1 MANVE
6 VLNFIPKSVRESNTL
21 FRSFLHTTNRCLIRV
36 VAQITSLNFAAKS
49 TGEQFG
55 LRFGLHPT
63 VSIVSP
69 KLSRNTCLLVL
80 QHCRRSV
87 FPMLLPPEVGTSTV
101 LCTLGPPKS
110 SYLIGRAE
118 FLFPIKVPVLQTVEI
133 YIFESADLS
142 FVNSLGDCGSA
153 SHSH

>member
-1 MANVE
+1 VANVE

-55 LRFGLHPT
+55 LRFGYILLYLLYPQNCPGIH
-63 VSIVSP
+63 VSSYFNTAAGP
-69 KLSRNTCLLVL
+69 CSQCCSRLRLA
-80 QHCRRSV
+80 
-87 FPMLLPPEVGTSTV
+87 LPPFF
-101 LCTLGPPKS
+101 CTLGPPKS